1 MSYLRDHQVFCMVL
15 CLEKS
20 VPLKLEPCPLH
31 AASRMQSWFVV
42 YPVNARR
49 IGWNVVFPILTST
62 PRVKTT
68 TCRGGRGSSTREGVI
83 EKAHALLL
91 SSPCAL
97 QAPSKGAEG
106 EILVLCWGLVAP
118 LGCGGTFTSRSWPA
132 GATGC
137 CSGAEGCTI
146 CSLIVAAV
154 DLKTCESWRFLPTA
168 NL

>member
-1 MSYLRDHQVFCMVL
+1 MVL

-20 VPLKLEPCPLH
+20 VPLWLEPCPLH
-31 AASRMQSWFVV
+31 ATSRMQSWFVV
-42 YPVNARR
+42 CPGTARK
-49 IGWNVVFPILTST
+49 IGWNVVFPILITT
-62 PRVKTT
+62 PRLKTT
-68 TCRGGRGSSTREGVI
+68 TCRGGKGRPTREG
-83 EKAHALLL
+83 KARALLL
-91 SSPCAL
+91 SVPCAL

-106 EILVLCWGLVAP
+106 EILVLYWSFLAP
-118 LGCGGTFTSRSWPA
+118 LGCGGTFASLSWLA
-132 GATGC
+132 RATGC